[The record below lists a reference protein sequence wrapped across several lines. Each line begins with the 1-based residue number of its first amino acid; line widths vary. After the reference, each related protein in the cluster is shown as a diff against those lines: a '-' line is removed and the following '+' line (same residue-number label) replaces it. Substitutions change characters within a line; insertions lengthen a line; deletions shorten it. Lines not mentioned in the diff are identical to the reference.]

1 MRVSPSPQN
10 PSSLWNQRSGRLVHS
25 DDGADTAKIGAARAA
40 DGGQVLQKSLKT
52 GDGGRAAAEGC
63 AAATPQ
69 NRAMLR

>member
-10 PSSLWNQRSGRLVHS
+10 RSVALESRIWAACTQRWR
-25 DDGADTAKIGAARAA
+25 ADTAKIGAARAA
-40 DGGQVLQKSLKT
+40 DGEQVLQKSLKT